1 MKASTSVVDVQGDN
15 VTRLGT
21 ELEGETA
28 ADAVVG
34 LKGFKEPVHIG
45 Y

>member
-1 MKASTSVVDVQGDN
+1 MNASKSVVDVQGDI
-15 VTRLGT
+15 VDRLGK
-21 ELEGETA
+21 EIEGETA